1 MRLFSILALT
11 TLLSA
16 PAFAADLGTY
26 RPGSPYHSVVA
37 PGADVCESH
46 CAGDA
51 QCKGWNYVKV
61 NPRAPGVCE
70 FNAKSVSPIESAI
83 SISGQGGAS
92 LAPNLL
98 KGDTNTVR
106 VGTRVTPKPRSN
118 TITVGKTP
126 SGRRIVREAVPQRVQ
141 PSQTVA
147 RRPAAGGSLTAQQN
161 KYRQATGHAA
171 PQAHQPQAHQP
182 QAHQPQVR
190 QPQAQRQVRP
200 QVRPQGYPQSRQ
212 QQPRPQQQAARPQ
225 IGQQNVGP
233 QGQRLLRDPRIQAP
247 QHYRQA
253 PRFQHNLDGAPR
265 APQNQYARPQQ
276 PRPQGAQGRA
286 APQQQTRASQNPAPQ
301 NRSSQGRP
309 PIGVPIQG
317 PQAARRTAPVPQQ
330 KAMPRGSVNDPV
342 THQNGNQRVQAAA
355 QQQAQLSYE
364 QAQQS
369 LFGSLNDDVQIPRP
383 LTAAPSDPN
392 APIPTSQARPTQPV
406 SQGAL
411 GALAGAPRG

>member
-1 MRLFSILALT
+1 MRLFSLLAVT

-46 CAGDA
+46 CSGDA

-83 SISGQGGAS
+83 SISGGGGTSA
-92 LAPNLL
+92 APGLIQ
-98 KGDTNTVR
+98 GDTNTIR

-118 TITVGKTP
+118 TVTVGRAP

-141 PSQTVA
+141 PAKTVA
-147 RRPAAGGSLTAQQN
+147 RRPAAGGSLTSQQN
-161 KYRQATGHAA
+161 KYRQATGHVA
-171 PQAHQPQAHQP
+171 PQP
-182 QAHQPQVR
+182 R
-190 QPQAQRQVRP
+190 QSEARP
-200 QVRPQGYPQSRQ
+200 QQARPQHARPQGYPQARQ
-212 QQPRPQQQAARPQ
+212 QQPRPQQQAARQQLRQQQ
-225 IGQQNVGP
+225 IAP

-247 QHYRQA
+247 QQRAPQQQA

-265 APQNQYARPQQ
+265 GNQFATPNAQKPHPQQ
-276 PRPQGAQGRA
+276 SRQ
-286 APQQQTRASQNPAPQ
+286 APQQQSRAP
-301 NRSSQGRP
+301 QGRP
-309 PIGVPIQG
+309 PLGVPIGPQG
-317 PQAARRTAPVPQQ
+317 QQQAARRTAPVPQQ
-330 KAMPRGSVNDPV
+330 RAIPRGSVNDPV
-342 THQNGNQRVQAAA
+342 THSNGAQRVQAAA

-369 LFGSLNDDVQIPRP
+369 LFGSLNDDVQAPRP
-383 LTAAPSDPN
+383 LTAAPTDPN

-406 SQGAL
+406 EQGSL
-411 GALAGAPRG
+411 GALAGAPRR

>member
-37 PGADVCESH
+37 PGADVCDSH

-70 FNAKSVSPIESAI
+70 FNAKAVSPIESAI
-83 SISGQGGAS
+83 SISGAGGVSA
-92 LAPNLL
+92 APNLL
-98 KGDTNTVR
+98 QGNTNTVR
-106 VGTRVTPKPRSN
+106 VGTTVTQKPRSR
-118 TITVGKTP
+118 TVTVGKTP
-126 SGRRIVREAVPQRVQ
+126 LGRRIVRDAVPQRVQ
-141 PSQTVA
+141 PSKTVA
-147 RRPAAGGSLTAQQN
+147 RSPVTGGSLTAQQN
-161 KYRQATGHAA
+161 KYRQATGHVA
-171 PQAHQPQAHQP
+171 PQA
-182 QAHQPQVR
+182 R
-190 QPQAQRQVRP
+190 QP
-200 QVRPQGYPQSRQ
+200 QVRPQGYPQARQ

-225 IGQQNVGP
+225 IRQQNFGP

-247 QHYRQA
+247 QPQRGQQRQA

-276 PRPQGAQGRA
+276 QRPQGVQGRQ
-286 APQQQTRASQNPAPQ
+286 APRQQSSAP
-301 NRSSQGRP
+301 QGRP
-309 PIGVPIQG
+309 PIGVPIGGQK
-317 PQAARRTAPVPQQ
+317 QTQRRTAPIPQQ

-342 THQNGNQRVQAAA
+342 THSNGAQRVQAAA
-355 QQQAQLSYE
+355 QRQAQLSYE

-369 LFGSLNDDVQIPRP
+369 LFGSLNDDVQAPRP
-383 LTAAPSDPN
+383 LTFAPIDPN

-406 SQGAL
+406 SEGTL